1 VYCFTRHLTV
11 PGQTRSSLMA
21 YQFDFSFIA
30 EYRVMLVHGLAYTLG
45 LTFVGGVLG
54 ILIGTLG
61 AMSCNWQI
69 KPFAGLTRIYV
80 ELFRNTPFL
89 VQLFLVFFG
98 LPSLGIRLTEWQAA
112 ILAMVLNLG
121 AYSTEIIRAGLQATP
136 KGQIEAAQSL
146 AFTRGQT
153 FFYVMLRPALR
164 KVWPALSS
172 QVIITMLGSAVCSQ
186 ISAEELTFVANF
198 IQSRNF
204 RAFETYFLT
213 TAIYFAMAFLIRQLL
228 GLVDRYVIARRPLP

>member
-1 VYCFTRHLTV
+1 
-11 PGQTRSSLMA
+11 MA
-21 YQFDFSFIA
+21 YQFDFGFVP
-30 EYRVMLVHGLAYTLG
+30 EYSDMLLHGVGYTVG
-45 LTFVGGVLG
+45 LTLVG
-54 ILIGTLG
+54 GTLG
-61 AMSCNWQI
+61 IAIGIIGAICRTWQI
-69 KPFAGLTRIYV
+69 RPFAGLYQIYV

-89 VQLFLVFFG
+89 VQLFLIFFG
-98 LPSLGIRLTEWQAA
+98 LPSLGIRLFEWQAA

-136 KGQIEAAQSL
+136 RGQIEAAQSL
-146 AFTRGQT
+146 AFSRWQT

-172 QVIITMLGSAVCSQ
+172 QVVITMLGSSVCSQ

-204 RAFETYFLT
+204 RAFETYFIA
-213 TAIYFAMAFLIRQLL
+213 TALYFALAFMIRQLL
-228 GLVDRYVIARRPLP
+228 GLIGRYLIVRRPLS

>member
-1 VYCFTRHLTV
+1 
-11 PGQTRSSLMA
+11 MA
-21 YQFDFSFIA
+21 YQFDFTFIH
-30 EYRVMLVHGLAYTLG
+30 EYSGMLVDGIGYTLG
-45 LTFVGGVLG
+45 LTLIGGTLG
-54 ILIGTLG
+54 ILIGIAG
-61 AMSCNWQI
+61 AIFRLWEI
-69 KPFAGLTRIYV
+69 RPFAGLYQIYV

-89 VQLFLVFFG
+89 VQLFLIFFG
-98 LPSLGIRLTEWQAA
+98 LPSLGIRLLEWQAA

-136 KGQIEAAQSL
+136 RGQIEAAQSL
-146 AFTRGQT
+146 AFNRWQT

-172 QVIITMLGSAVCSQ
+172 QVVITMLGSSVCSQ

-213 TAIYFAMAFLIRQLL
+213 TAIYFALAFLIRQALML
-228 GLVDRYVIARRPLP
+228 IGRYAIVRRPLP

>member
-1 VYCFTRHLTV
+1 M
-11 PGQTRSSLMA
+11 S
-21 YQFDFSFIA
+21 YQFDFSFIY
-30 EYRVMLVHGLAYTLG
+30 EYRAMLAHGIAYTAY
-45 LTFVGGVLG
+45 LTLVGGTLG
-54 ILIGTLG
+54 TLIGTIG
-61 AMSCNWQI
+61 AICRTWDI
-69 KPFAGLTRIYV
+69 KPFAGLYQCYV

-89 VQLFLVFFG
+89 VQLFLIFFG
-98 LPSLGIRLTEWQAA
+98 LPSLGIRMSEGQAA
-112 ILAMVLNLG
+112 ILAIILNVG

-146 AFTRGQT
+146 AFTRWQI

-172 QVIITMLGSAVCSQ
+172 QIVISMLGSAVCSQ

-213 TAIYFAMAFLIRQLL
+213 TAIYFAMAFLIRQSLNL
-228 GLVDRYVIARRPLP
+228 IGRYAIVRRPLP

>member
-1 VYCFTRHLTV
+1 MTYL
-11 PGQTRSSLMA
+11 
-21 YQFDFSFIA
+21 FDFSFIY
-30 EYRVMLVHGLAYTLG
+30 EYHAMLLHGIAYTLY
-45 LTFVGGVLG
+45 LTVVGGTVG
-54 ILIGTLG
+54 TLIGIAG
-61 AMSCNWQI
+61 AICRTWDI
-69 KPFAGLTRIYV
+69 KPFSGLYQCYV

-89 VQLFLVFFG
+89 VQLFLIFFG
-98 LPSLGIRLTEWQAA
+98 LPSLGIRMSEGQAA
-112 ILAMVLNLG
+112 ILAITLNVG
-121 AYSTEIIRAGLQATP
+121 AYSTEIVRSGLQATP

-146 AFTRGQT
+146 AFTRWQL

-172 QVIITMLGSAVCSQ
+172 QIVITMLGSAVCSQ

-213 TAIYFAMAFLIRQLL
+213 TAIYFAMAFLIRQALN
-228 GLVDRYVIARRPLP
+228 LVGRYLIARRPLS

>member
-1 VYCFTRHLTV
+1 
-11 PGQTRSSLMA
+11 MA
-21 YQFDFSFIA
+21 YQFDFTFIPQ
-30 EYRVMLVHGLAYTLG
+30 YSGMLAQGVAYTVG
-45 LTFVGGVLG
+45 LTIAGG
-54 ILIGTLG
+54 LIGTTLG
-61 AMSCNWQI
+61 IAGAICRHWNLR
-69 KPFAGLTRIYV
+69 PFSGLYQCYV

-89 VQLFLVFFG
+89 VQLFLIFFG
-98 LPSLGIRLTEWQAA
+98 LPSLGIKLAEWQAA

-136 KGQIEAAQSL
+136 KGQLEASASL
-146 AFTRGQT
+146 AFNRWQT
-153 FFYVMLRPALR
+153 FFYVMLRPALL

-172 QVIITMLGSAVCSQ
+172 QIVITMLGSSVCSQ

-213 TAIYFAMAFLIRQLL
+213 TAMYFGLAVVIRRALMLI
-228 GLVDRYVIARRPLP
+228 GRYAIARRA

>member
-1 VYCFTRHLTV
+1 
-11 PGQTRSSLMA
+11 MA
-21 YQFDFSFIA
+21 YQFDITFIPQ
-30 EYRVMLVHGLAYTLG
+30 YSGMLAQGVAYTLG
-45 LTFVGGVLG
+45 LTLVGGVLG
-54 ILIGTLG
+54 LGIGTAG
-61 AMSCNWQI
+61 AICRLWRLR
-69 KPFAGLTRIYV
+69 PLDGLYRCYV
-80 ELFRNTPFL
+80 EVFRNTPFL

-98 LPSLGIRLTEWQAA
+98 LPSLGVKMTEWEAA

-136 KGQIEAAQSL
+136 PGQVEAAEAL
-146 AFTRGQT
+146 GLNRWQT

-172 QVIITMLGSAVCSQ
+172 QIVITMLGSSVCSQ

-213 TAIYFAMAFLIRQLL
+213 AALYFALAVLVRRLL
-228 GLVDRYVIARRPLP
+228 GLVNRYVINRRPQA

>member
-1 VYCFTRHLTV
+1 
-11 PGQTRSSLMA
+11 MA
-21 YQFDFSFIA
+21 YQFDFTFVPD
-30 EYRVMLVHGLAYTLG
+30 YVGMLTQGIVYTVG
-45 LTFVGGVLG
+45 LTVVGGALG
-54 ILIGTLG
+54 ILIGIGG
-61 AMSCNWQI
+61 ALSRTWNVR
-69 KPFAGLTRIYV
+69 PFSELFRYYV

-89 VQLFLVFFG
+89 VQLFLIFFG
-98 LPSLGIRLTEWQAA
+98 LPSLGVMLAEWQAA

-136 KGQIEAAQSL
+136 RGQIEAADSL
-146 AFTRGQT
+146 ALTRWQI
-153 FFYVMLRPALR
+153 FLHVMLRPALR

-172 QVIITMLGSAVCSQ
+172 QVVITMLGSSVCSQ

-213 TAIYFAMAFLIRQLL
+213 TALYFVLAMFIRQAMFLI
-228 GLVDRYVIARRPLP
+228 GRYLIVRRPAR

>member
-1 VYCFTRHLTV
+1 
-11 PGQTRSSLMA
+11 M
-21 YQFDFSFIA
+21 
-30 EYRVMLVHGLAYTLG
+30 
-45 LTFVGGVLG
+45 
-54 ILIGTLG
+54 
-61 AMSCNWQI
+61 
-69 KPFAGLTRIYV
+69 
-80 ELFRNTPFL
+80 
-89 VQLFLVFFG
+89 
-98 LPSLGIRLTEWQAA
+98 GIRLLEWQAA

-136 KGQIEAAQSL
+136 RGQIEAAQSL
-146 AFTRGQT
+146 AFNRWQT

-172 QVIITMLGSAVCSQ
+172 QVVITMLGSSVCSQ

-213 TAIYFAMAFLIRQLL
+213 TAIYFALAFLIRQALML
-228 GLVDRYVIARRPLP
+228 IGRYAIVRRPQP